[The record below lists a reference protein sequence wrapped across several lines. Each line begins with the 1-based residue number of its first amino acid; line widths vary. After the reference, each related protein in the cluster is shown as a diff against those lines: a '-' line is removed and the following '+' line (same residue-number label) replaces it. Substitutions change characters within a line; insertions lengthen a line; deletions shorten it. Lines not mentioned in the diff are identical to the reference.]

1 MLFVEW
7 CSFSRL
13 RRGKRRCAPARLV
26 SLQLLIIAST
36 TDPDSQRKRP
46 GFMRELPYKS
56 TDQWQLWLNRSV
68 EWNETNAWFCLV
80 RVADGVMHSDGSP
93 SSAEGAK

>member
-1 MLFVEW
+1 
-7 CSFSRL
+7 
-13 RRGKRRCAPARLV
+13 
-26 SLQLLIIAST
+26 
-36 TDPDSQRKRP
+36 
-46 GFMRELPYKS
+46 MRELPYKS